1 MVVKGYPFQKGF
13 DCMKKFYLAYGSNL
27 NVKQMQ
33 FRCPDAR
40 IVGTAEI
47 PNYQL
52 LFKGSKTG
60 SYLTIEPKQG
70 CTVPAAVWSVSER
83 NELALDRYEGYPHFY
98 YKTELELPLA
108 ETGKKLTAFVYI
120 MHEERKLGIPTS
132 AYIRT
137 CVDGYRQFGFDL
149 KHLQKA
155 VGISQFRQ
163 SAHFA
168 ESCIPVFRHFPE
180 RTTKRPFART
190 VAFGRHW
197 KASAFPRRNG
207 RKSCL

>member
-70 CTVPAAVWSVSER
+70 CTVPAAVWSVSEEM
-83 NELALDRYEGYPHFY
+83 NLL
-98 YKTELELPLA
+98 
-108 ETGKKLTAFVYI
+108 LTA
-120 MHEERKLGIPTS
+120 MRDIP
-132 AYIRT
+132 
-137 CVDGYRQFGFDL
+137 
-149 KHLQKA
+149 
-155 VGISQFRQ
+155 IS
-163 SAHFA
+163 
-168 ESCIPVFRHFPE
+168 
-180 RTTKRPFART
+180 TTKRN
-190 VAFGRHW
+190 W
-197 KASAFPRRNG
+197 NFPLQKPG
-207 RKSCL
+207 KS

>member
-1 MVVKGYPFQKGF
+1 MANASLVFGEFLDGYEAQTRDFRHLFRSDTIIQRSKCNFVVP
-13 DCMKKFYLAYGSNL
+13 L
-27 NVKQMQ
+27 
-33 FRCPDAR
+33 PDAR

-83 NELALDRYEGYPHFY
+83 DELALDRYEGYPHFY
-98 YKTELELPLA
+98 YKTELELPIA

-149 KHLQKA
+149 KHLRKA
-155 VGISQFRQ
+155 MDIS
-163 SAHFA
+163 
-168 ESCIPVFRHFPE
+168 E
-180 RTTKRPFART
+180 RE
-190 VAFGRHW
+190 VYHHE
-197 KASAFPRRNG
+197 NG
-207 RKSCL
+207 

>member
-13 DCMKKFYLAYGSNL
+13 DHMKKFYLAYGSNL

-70 CTVPAAVWSVSER
+70 CIVPAAVWSVSER
-83 NELALDRYEGYPHFY
+83 DELALDRYEG
-98 YKTELELPLA
+98 
-108 ETGKKLTAFVYI
+108 
-120 MHEERKLGIPTS
+120 IP
-132 AYIRT
+132 
-137 CVDGYRQFGFDL
+137 
-149 KHLQKA
+149 
-155 VGISQFRQ
+155 IS
-163 SAHFA
+163 
-168 ESCIPVFRHFPE
+168 
-180 RTTKRPFART
+180 TTKRN
-190 VAFGRHW
+190 W
-197 KASAFPRRNG
+197 NFPLQKPE
-207 RKSCL
+207 KS

>member
-1 MVVKGYPFQKGF
+1 MVVKGYSFQKGF

-83 NELALDRYEGYPHFY
+83 DELALDRYEGYPHFY

-108 ETGKKLTAFVYI
+108 ETGKKLTAFVI
-120 MHEERKLGIPTS
+120 SVLSFQSVLFAIALAFAIPYATIVFS
-132 AYIRT
+132 S
-137 CVDGYRQFGFDL
+137 VFFGCFP
-149 KHLQKA
+149 
-155 VGISQFRQ
+155 FR
-163 SAHFA
+163 
-168 ESCIPVFRHFPE
+168 
-180 RTTKRPFART
+180 
-190 VAFGRHW
+190 
-197 KASAFPRRNG
+197 
-207 RKSCL
+207 

>member
-33 FRCPDAR
+33 FRCSDAR

-70 CTVPAAVWSVSER
+70 CTVPAAVWSEIGRASCRER
-83 NELALDRYEGYPHFY
+83 
-98 YKTELELPLA
+98 
-108 ETGKKLTAFVYI
+108 V
-120 MHEERKLGIPTS
+120 
-132 AYIRT
+132 
-137 CVDGYRQFGFDL
+137 
-149 KHLQKA
+149 
-155 VGISQFRQ
+155 
-163 SAHFA
+163 
-168 ESCIPVFRHFPE
+168 
-180 RTTKRPFART
+180 
-190 VAFGRHW
+190 
-197 KASAFPRRNG
+197 
-207 RKSCL
+207 

>member
-1 MVVKGYPFQKGF
+1 
-13 DCMKKFYLAYGSNL
+13 MKKFYLAYGSNL

-52 LFKGSKTG
+52 LFKG
-60 SYLTIEPKQG
+60 

-83 NELALDRYEGYPHFY
+83 DELALDRYEGYPHFY

-149 KHLQKA
+149 KHLRKA
-155 VGISQFRQ
+155 MDIS
-163 SAHFA
+163 
-168 ESCIPVFRHFPE
+168 E
-180 RTTKRPFART
+180 RE
-190 VAFGRHW
+190 VYHHE
-197 KASAFPRRNG
+197 NG
-207 RKSCL
+207 

>member
-1 MVVKGYPFQKGF
+1 
-13 DCMKKFYLAYGSNL
+13 MKKFYLAYGSNL

-33 FRCPDAR
+33 FRCPDAK

-83 NELALDRYEGYPHFY
+83 DELALDRYEGYPHFY

-108 ETGKKLTAFVYI
+108 ET
-120 MHEERKLGIPTS
+120 
-132 AYIRT
+132 
-137 CVDGYRQFGFDL
+137 DL
-149 KHLQKA
+149 QIK
-155 VGISQFRQ
+155 V
-163 SAHFA
+163 
-168 ESCIPVFRHFPE
+168 
-180 RTTKRPFART
+180 KR
-190 VAFGRHW
+190 
-197 KASAFPRRNG
+197 
-207 RKSCL
+207 

>member
-33 FRCPDAR
+33 FRCPDAK

-83 NELALDRYEGYPHFY
+83 DELALDRY
-98 YKTELELPLA
+98 
-108 ETGKKLTAFVYI
+108 
-120 MHEERKLGIPTS
+120 RGIP
-132 AYIRT
+132 
-137 CVDGYRQFGFDL
+137 
-149 KHLQKA
+149 
-155 VGISQFRQ
+155 IS
-163 SAHFA
+163 
-168 ESCIPVFRHFPE
+168 
-180 RTTKRPFART
+180 TTKRN
-190 VAFGRHW
+190 W
-197 KASAFPRRNG
+197 NFPLQKPE
-207 RKSCL
+207 KS

>member
-13 DCMKKFYLAYGSNL
+13 DHMKKFYLAYGSNL

-83 NELALDRYEGYPHFY
+83 DELALDRYEGYPHFY
-98 YKTELELPLA
+98 YKTELELSLA

-120 MHEERKLGIPTS
+120 MHEERRLGIPTS
-132 AYIRT
+132 AYVST
-137 CVDGYRQFGFDL
+137 CKFGYTIFGFDFKYLDEAYEKSL
-149 KHLQKA
+149 KGA
-155 VGISQFRQ
+155 
-163 SAHFA
+163 AHY
-168 ESCIPVFRHFPE
+168 E
-180 RTTKRPFART
+180 
-190 VAFGRHW
+190 
-197 KASAFPRRNG
+197 N
-207 RKSCL
+207 

>member
-70 CTVPAAVWSVSER
+70 CTVPVAVWSVSER
-83 NELALDRYEGYPHFY
+83 DELALDRYEGYPHFY

-108 ETGKKLTAFVYI
+108 ETRKKLTAFVYI

-149 KHLQKA
+149 KHLRK
-155 VGISQFRQ
+155 V
-163 SAHFA
+163 
-168 ESCIPVFRHFPE
+168 PVPFCSRNGDTPHSGQGQVHLVPTPTTLPPE
-180 RTTKRPFART
+180 RYSPAWVR
-190 VAFGRHW
+190 W
-197 KASAFPRRNG
+197 
-207 RKSCL
+207 

>member
-1 MVVKGYPFQKGF
+1 
-13 DCMKKFYLAYGSNL
+13 MKKFYLAYGSNL

-83 NELALDRYEGYPHFY
+83 DELALDRYEGYPHFY

-108 ETGKKLTAFVYI
+108 ETGKKADCLCVY
-120 MHEERKLGIPTS
+120 HARGTKTGHSDFCLHPHLCGRIP
-132 AYIRT
+132 
-137 CVDGYRQFGFDL
+137 
-149 KHLQKA
+149 
-155 VGISQFRQ
+155 
-163 SAHFA
+163 
-168 ESCIPVFRHFPE
+168 PVR
-180 RTTKRPFART
+180 
-190 VAFGRHW
+190 
-197 KASAFPRRNG
+197 
-207 RKSCL
+207 L

>member
-83 NELALDRYEGYPHFY
+83 DERNLDRYEGFPDFY
-98 YKTELELPLA
+98 YKKGFSLDVKQSESR
-108 ETGKKLTAFVYI
+108 KICKLTAFAYI
-120 MHEERKLGIPTS
+120 MHEERKLGLPSTS
-132 AYIRT
+132 YLQT
-137 CVDGYRQFGFDL
+137 CGTGYRDFGFDL
-149 KHLQKA
+149 QYLLDA
-155 VGISQFRQ
+155 MD
-163 SAHFA
+163 
-168 ESCIPVFRHFPE
+168 
-180 RTTKRPFART
+180 
-190 VAFGRHW
+190 
-197 KASAFPRRNG
+197 AS
-207 RKSCL
+207 RKVVQ

>member
-13 DCMKKFYLAYGSNL
+13 DHMKKFYLAYGSNL

-83 NELALDRYEGYPHFY
+83 DELALDRS
-98 YKTELELPLA
+98 
-108 ETGKKLTAFVYI
+108 
-120 MHEERKLGIPTS
+120 MRGIP
-132 AYIRT
+132 
-137 CVDGYRQFGFDL
+137 
-149 KHLQKA
+149 
-155 VGISQFRQ
+155 IS
-163 SAHFA
+163 
-168 ESCIPVFRHFPE
+168 
-180 RTTKRPFART
+180 TTKRN
-190 VAFGRHW
+190 W
-197 KASAFPRRNG
+197 NFPLQKPG
-207 RKSCL
+207 KS

>member
-13 DCMKKFYLAYGSNL
+13 DHMKKFYLAYGSNL

-60 SYLTIEPKQG
+60 SYLTIEPKRG

-83 NELALDRYEGYPHFY
+83 DELALDRYEGYPHFY

-108 ETGKKLTAFVYI
+108 PEA
-120 MHEERKLGIPTS
+120 PTS
-132 AYIRT
+132 PLRAPKSENSGRRSIAGAYSRST
-137 CVDGYRQFGFDL
+137 
-149 KHLQKA
+149 A
-155 VGISQFRQ
+155 
-163 SAHFA
+163 
-168 ESCIPVFRHFPE
+168 PFPE
-180 RTTKRPFART
+180 TTAANRRSYRDR
-190 VAFGRHW
+190 G
-197 KASAFPRRNG
+197 SFPRWP
-207 RKSCL
+207 

>member
-1 MVVKGYPFQKGF
+1 MNEKTAKQIENLKKQTIGVEIEMNHITRERAARLAADHFGTGRYEYTARRNGYSTWS
-13 DCMKKFYLAYGSNL
+13 AW
-27 NVKQMQ
+27 
-33 FRCPDAR
+33 DAR

-70 CTVPAAVWSVSER
+70 CTVPVAVWSVSER
-83 NELALDRYEGYPHFY
+83 DELALDRYEGYPHFY

-149 KHLQKA
+149 KHLRKA
-155 VGISQFRQ
+155 MDIS
-163 SAHFA
+163 
-168 ESCIPVFRHFPE
+168 E
-180 RTTKRPFART
+180 RE
-190 VAFGRHW
+190 VYHHE
-197 KASAFPRRNG
+197 NG
-207 RKSCL
+207 

>member
-27 NVKQMQ
+27 NVEQMQ

-83 NELALDRYEGYPHFY
+83 DELALDRYEGYPHFY
-98 YKTELELPLA
+98 YKTELELSLA

-137 CVDGYRQFGFDL
+137 CVDGYHQFGFDL
-149 KHLQKA
+149 KHLRKA
-155 VGISQFRQ
+155 MDIS
-163 SAHFA
+163 
-168 ESCIPVFRHFPE
+168 E
-180 RTTKRPFART
+180 RE
-190 VAFGRHW
+190 VYHHE
-197 KASAFPRRNG
+197 NG
-207 RKSCL
+207 